1 MKILFA
7 TQNPNKVKEIQGM
20 MPKNI
25 LLIGLAELNVVEDIP
40 ETAKTLEG
48 NAALKAKY
56 IWKKFQIPC
65 FADDTGLEV
74 ETLHGEPGV
83 RSARYAGEQKDQ
95 KKNMALLLHKLK
107 GKTNRKAQFRTS
119 ICYIHQNQT
128 IFFEGKVEGL
138 ILHEK
143 RGTQGFGY
151 DPIFMPNGSKKSFA
165 EMRLE
170 EKNTISHRALAFK
183 KLIAHLQVSLS

>member
-7 TQNPNKVKEIQGM
+7 TQNPNKVKEIQGI

-25 LLIGLAELNVVEDIP
+25 LLIGLADLNVVEDIP

-95 KKNMALLLHKLK
+95 EKNMALLLHKLK

-119 ICYIHQNQT
+119 ICYIHQNHT
-128 IFFEGKVEGL
+128 L
-138 ILHEK
+138 IQK
-143 RGTQGFGY
+143 
-151 DPIFMPNGSKKSFA
+151 I
-165 EMRLE
+165 
-170 EKNTISHRALAFK
+170 
-183 KLIAHLQVSLS
+183 QV

>member
-65 FADDTGLEV
+65 FPMPE
-74 ETLHGEPGV
+74 EM
-83 RSARYAGEQKDQ
+83 
-95 KKNMALLLHKLK
+95 N
-107 GKTNRKAQFRTS
+107 GK
-119 ICYIHQNQT
+119 
-128 IFFEGKVEGL
+128 
-138 ILHEK
+138 
-143 RGTQGFGY
+143 
-151 DPIFMPNGSKKSFA
+151 
-165 EMRLE
+165 
-170 EKNTISHRALAFK
+170 
-183 KLIAHLQVSLS
+183 SLVQ